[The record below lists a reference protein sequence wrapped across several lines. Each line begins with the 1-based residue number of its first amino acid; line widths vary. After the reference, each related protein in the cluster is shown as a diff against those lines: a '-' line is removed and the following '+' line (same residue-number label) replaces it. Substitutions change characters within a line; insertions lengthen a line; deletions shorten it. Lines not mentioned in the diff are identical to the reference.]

1 MNISRDKLRTA
12 TYISTPAP
20 GAEDVEFDNKGYVYS
35 GLSDGSIIRF
45 KGNGSDVEVIAKSEG
60 AIFGIDINSKYDKL
74 ALADQK
80 AGIKILELDTRK
92 F

>member
-1 MNISRDKLRTA
+1 V
-12 TYISTPAP
+12 STPAP

-45 KGNGSDVEVIAKSEG
+45 KGNGSDVEVVAKSEG
-60 AIFGIDINSKYDKL
+60 AIFGIDINSKFDKL
-74 ALADQK
+74 VLADQK
-80 AGIKILELDTRK
+80 TGIKVLDLNTRK